1 GVEVCAGAGPARPSQ
16 PAARAPAARAVNVLR
31 FIAAPSPKIGV
42 VDSTALLP
50 EGPPP
55 RREAT
60 VTGVR
65 SGRVIPTVAG
75 APGGGRGVVPAAGSG
90 WGRGLR
96 KAGKTGRTR
105 PARRPEVLAAPT
117 EAARGGPRPR
127 PPPNT
132 PPAGPTRG
140 PGKRGLMRRAVP
152 AD

>member
-1 GVEVCAGAGPARPSQ
+1 
-16 PAARAPAARAVNVLR
+16 AVNVLR

-65 SGRVIPTVAG
+65 SGRVIPKVSG
-75 APGGGRGVVPAAGSG
+75 APGGGKGGVPAAGAG
-90 WGRGLR
+90 WRRRLR
-96 KAGKTGRTR
+96 KAGKTGRKR
-105 PARRPEVLAAPT
+105 PGRRREVLAAPT

-127 PPPNT
+127 TTPNT
-132 PPAGPTRG
+132 TPAGTTRG
-140 PGKRGLMRRAVP
+140 PGKSGLMRRAVP
-152 AD
+152 ADNNRRDGPVRGTIPPGTRCE